1 LRKEIVNET
10 QANGKIYAPQ
20 FFRAWFEAVQIRKEH
35 LLSIWRQSSIF
46 TSHVKGDD
54 VSIMKEV
61 ADKLNLLCYNR
72 DYYCI
77 DTILYKEEDLVP
89 DRPKGSYWFRDIR
102 VAFEHENKSNSGLYQ
117 EASHLLITNCD
128 LRVLVTYPNGDG
140 QNELEDLHKII
151 KGNRSSKA
159 ISDEES
165 FLIIFGYESDFVWE
179 AFVYKEDNWK
189 EIGIAYLQ

>member
-1 LRKEIVNET
+1 MTKNIVNET
-10 QANGKIYAPQ
+10 LEDVKIYAPE
-20 FFRAWFEAVQIRKEH
+20 FFRAWFDAVQIRKEH
-35 LLSIWRQSSIF
+35 LSSIWQKPSIF

-61 ADKLNLLCYNR
+61 ADKLNLLCYHR
-72 DYYCI
+72 DYYSI

-89 DRPKGSYWFRDIR
+89 DRPQGSYWFRDIR
-102 VAFEHENKSNSGLYQ
+102 VAFEHENSSTSGLYQ

-140 QNELEDLHKII
+140 QTELECLHKII

-165 FLIIFGYESDFVWE
+165 FLIIFGYETDYCWE
-179 AFVYKEDNWK
+179 GFVYKEDRWK
-189 EIGIAYLQ
+189 EIEIA